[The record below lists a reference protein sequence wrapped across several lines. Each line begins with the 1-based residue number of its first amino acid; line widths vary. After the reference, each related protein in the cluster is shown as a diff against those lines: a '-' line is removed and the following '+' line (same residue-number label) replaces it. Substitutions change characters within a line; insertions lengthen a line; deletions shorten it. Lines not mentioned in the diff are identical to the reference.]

1 MKEKPLIFHGQCLPL
16 LQGYKLQ
23 RRQLGKG
30 MSEALLLQKKALAP
44 YALQKSKLCR

>member
-1 MKEKPLIFHGQCLPL
+1 MKEKRLVFHGQGLAS

-30 MSEALLLQKKALAP
+30 ISEALSSVEESPGTSGTPEDQAV
-44 YALQKSKLCR
+44 